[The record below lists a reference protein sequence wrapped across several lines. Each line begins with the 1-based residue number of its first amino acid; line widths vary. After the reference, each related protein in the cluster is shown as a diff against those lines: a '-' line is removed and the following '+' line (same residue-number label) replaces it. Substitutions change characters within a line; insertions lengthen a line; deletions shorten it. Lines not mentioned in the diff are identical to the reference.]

1 MTRLP
6 SNKTIFISLLSL
18 LLLYNI
24 AFYTGVYDRLEQS
37 RYLWEQMKII
47 DSIKPVKLL
56 SASRANMDIM
66 MSHKSLPSP
75 KWTYILVNHEQTYPF
90 RFKYIVTHHDS
101 LRFFGIKWIK
111 GMPKDFTKQYT
122 LQMVDVPLK
131 KEHRRK

>member
-24 AFYTGVYDRLEQS
+24 AFYTGVYDKLEQS
-37 RYLWEQMKII
+37 RYQWDRMKII

-66 MSHKSLPSP
+66 MPHKSLPSP
-75 KWTYILVNHEQTYPF
+75 KWTYILVNHDQTYPF
-90 RFKYIVTHHDS
+90 RFKYIVAHHDS
-101 LRFFGIKWIK
+101 LRFFGLQWIK
-111 GMPKDFTKQYT
+111 GMPKNFNKKYS
-122 LQMVDVPLK
+122 LRIVDVPLK
-131 KEHRRK
+131 KGYRGK